1 MRRDDM
7 RVFITGGLGFVGTQL
22 SIRLL
27 KRGHEVTVADHSPKP
42 KPYTPDQV
50 KYVPADTTIPGAWQE
65 ELLKHDAVIN
75 LAGASIF
82 QRWNEKTKQLIY
94 NSRILTTCNVVEAMT
109 GEKGALLCSTSAVGY
124 YGFQYDEELIEE
136 DSPGDDF
143 LAKVCVDWEKEALKA
158 ADKGVRV
165 TITRFGIVLGK
176 TGGALGQMISAFK
189 KFVGGPLGS
198 GNQWFS
204 WIHMEDLL
212 SAFLFIFDNQ
222 VIHGPVN
229 VCSPNPLRNRE
240 LATALGKA
248 LSRPSFFK
256 APTFLIRLV
265 LGEFGS
271 VVLEG
276 QRVIPAKLLRQGFM
290 FQYPEITG
298 ALKEVIGG

>member
-1 MRRDDM
+1 M

-27 KRGHEVTVADHSPKP
+27 KRGHEVTVVDHSPKP
-42 KPYTPDQV
+42 KPYTPGQV

-94 NSRILTTCNVVEAMT
+94 NSRIHTTRNVVEAMT
-109 GEKGALLCSTSAVGY
+109 GEKGTLLCSTSAVGY

-212 SAFLFIFDNQ
+212 SAFLFVFDNQ
-222 VIHGPVN
+222 DIHGPVN
-229 VCSPNPLRNRE
+229 VCSPNPVRNRE

-256 APTFLIRLV
+256 APAFMIRLV

-290 FQYPEITG
+290 FQYSEITE

>member
-1 MRRDDM
+1 M

-27 KRGHEVTVADHSPKP
+27 KRGHEVTVVDHSPEP
-42 KPYTPDQV
+42 KPYTPDRV
-50 KYVPADTTIPGAWQE
+50 RYVPADTSISGAWQE

-94 NSRILTTCNVVEAMT
+94 NSRILTTRNVVEAMS

-124 YGFQYDEELIEE
+124 YGFQNDEELIEE

-143 LAKVCVDWEKEALKA
+143 LATVCVDWEKEAIKA

-165 TITRFGIVLGK
+165 TVTRFGIVLGK

-212 SAFLFIFDNQ
+212 SAFLFVFDNQ
-222 VIHGPVN
+222 DIHGPVN
-229 VCSPNPLRNRE
+229 VCSPNPVRNRE
-240 LATALGKA
+240 LTTALGKA
-248 LSRPSFFK
+248 LSRPSWFK
-256 APTFLIRLV
+256 APAFLIRLV

-298 ALKEVIGG
+298 ALKEVIEG

>member
-1 MRRDDM
+1 MRIL
-7 RVFITGGLGFVGTQL
+7 ITGGLGFVGTQL
-22 SIRLL
+22 SERLL
-27 KRGHEVTVADHSPKP
+27 EKGYEVTVVDHSPQP
-42 KPYTPDQV
+42 KSYTPKQV
-50 KYVPADTTIPGAWQE
+50 TYVSADTTLPGAWQE
-65 ELLKHDAVIN
+65 ELMKHDAVIN

-94 NSRILTTCNVVEAMT
+94 NSRILTTRNVVEGMT
-109 GEKGALLCSTSAVGY
+109 GKKGAVLCSTSAVGY
-124 YGFQYDEELIEE
+124 YGFQGNEELIEE

-158 ADKGVRV
+158 NDKGVRV
-165 TITRFGIVLGK
+165 TITRFGIVLGR

-198 GNQWFS
+198 GDQWFS

-212 SAFLFIFDNQ
+212 RAFLFVFDNKN
-222 VIHGPVN
+222 IYGPVN
-229 VCSPNPLRNRE
+229 VCSPNPVRNKE

-248 LSRPSFFK
+248 LSRPSLLK
-256 APTFLIRLV
+256 APDIMIRLV

-276 QRVIPAKLLRQGFM
+276 QRVIPAKLLRQGFV

-298 ALKEVIGG
+298 AVKEVIWS